1 MPTPPTKFSDGGSDG
16 TQDAYVSTGTVAVVM
31 GGTSLATQMAFSF
44 SFLSGIVISSESLE
58 PASILQVFKLL
69 RDGVREEEKKDI
81 HLLSKMASDRVIK
94 FE

>member
-1 MPTPPTKFSDGGSDG
+1 
-16 TQDAYVSTGTVAVVM
+16 
-31 GGTSLATQMAFSF
+31 MAFSF

-58 PASILQVFKLL
+58 PASTLQVFKLL

>member
-1 MPTPPTKFSDGGSDG
+1 
-16 TQDAYVSTGTVAVVM
+16 
-31 GGTSLATQMAFSF
+31 MAFSF

-69 RDGVREEEKKDI
+69 RDGVREEEKKDV